1 MKKKIIKLTEGD
13 VHSMVKVA
21 VNHVLNENNNSVT
34 LYHGSPY
41 LFDKFSND
49 KINTGQH
56 SQDFGYGIYFT
67 DNKSTAIR
75 YAHELSKKET
85 MLDKFNSC
93 VTSIKP
99 DDILSDYLQK
109 GFSMSVK
116 RIVKQYINQG
126 KGNSEELNNF
136 LSSLDSNNQIGY
148 LYTVS
153 INNPN
158 FISLNEYAKLKT
170 EYGVSEKEL
179 ASILMEKGYN
189 GIIYDINALHSTDRE
204 NNIVIFNADDI
215 TIINRQKLVFDRPL
229 NINEAVGGLKTGFEQ
244 NIVNYIKSF
253 GKKGK
258 LPNYEGRLIDAYGPY
273 MEEAYNWACK
283 STDGVQRDGF
293 AFFKRHFSIDIAGR
307 FNYNKRGLIY
317 VERNIDIDTNQETNE
332 LEFKSIGECWSWKK
346 NNASSYC
353 SNHSILNNG
362 VTTVTIC
369 GYVHPDSINWL
380 ETIYI
385 NSYEMA
391 NETEIRMNNNAT
403 VECGYILICG
413 RKFPMGGTYLIDASA
428 DKYNPNRK
436 NW

>member
-13 VHSMVKVA
+13 VHNMVKVA

-158 FISLNEYAKLKT
+158 FISLKEYSKLKT
-170 EYGVSEKEL
+170 EYGVSEKKL

-244 NIVNYIKSF
+244 NIVNYIK
-253 GKKGK
+253 
-258 LPNYEGRLIDAYGPY
+258 
-273 MEEAYNWACK
+273 
-283 STDGVQRDGF
+283 
-293 AFFKRHFSIDIAGR
+293 
-307 FNYNKRGLIY
+307 
-317 VERNIDIDTNQETNE
+317 
-332 LEFKSIGECWSWKK
+332 
-346 NNASSYC
+346 
-353 SNHSILNNG
+353 
-362 VTTVTIC
+362 
-369 GYVHPDSINWL
+369 
-380 ETIYI
+380 
-385 NSYEMA
+385 
-391 NETEIRMNNNAT
+391 
-403 VECGYILICG
+403 
-413 RKFPMGGTYLIDASA
+413 
-428 DKYNPNRK
+428 
-436 NW
+436 